1 MAGTRAIGLDIGTSA
16 VRAAQLAYTKKDV
29 VLEKFGQV
37 PLPEGAVRDGEVV
50 DPVPVIAAL
59 KDLWRAERFSSKD
72 VVLGVANHRVVVREV
87 ELPWIPPA
95 DLQAALPFQ
104 VQEMLPMPVESAV
117 LDFHPVEEFAGP
129 AGQAMLRGLL
139 VAASRDMVLAN
150 VRCVEAAGLTATSV
164 DLTSFAVLRSL
175 GRRLDVDVRAEALVD
190 VGAQVTNIV
199 IHAAGV
205 PRFVRILLR
214 GGQEV
219 TDAVAEHLG
228 IDTAD
233 AEILKH
239 SASLDGAGDDDLLI
253 GEDVTRAVADGAQAL
268 IDELRGS
275 LDYYSSTHPNE
286 PVDRVVVS
294 GGGALLHGFAGRLSH
309 ATRLP
314 VVTGDP
320 LAALRTGRV
329 GMDIVT
335 LDRLSPSTAVPVGLA
350 MGAVR

>member
-1 MAGTRAIGLDIGTSA
+1 VAAHRTIGLDIGTSA
-16 VRAAQLAYTKKDV
+16 VRAAQVAYTKKDV

-50 DPVPVIAAL
+50 DPAPVVAAL
-59 KDLWRAERFSSKD
+59 RKLWRAERFATKR

-87 ELPWIPPA
+87 ELPWIPPR

-104 VQEMLPMPVESAV
+104 VQDMLPMPVENAV
-117 LDFHPVEEFAGP
+117 LDFHPVEQFAGP

-139 VAASRDMVLAN
+139 IAASREMVLGN
-150 VRCVEAAGLTATSV
+150 VRAVEAAGLTASSV

-175 GRRLDVDVRAEALVD
+175 GRPLDADVRAEALVD
-190 VGAQVTNIV
+190 VGAQVTNV
-199 IHAAGV
+199 VVHSAGV

-214 GGQEV
+214 GGQEI

-228 IDTAD
+228 VAQAD
-233 AEILKH
+233 AEVLKR
-239 SASLDGAGDDDLLI
+239 ATGPDAADEDGLVHGD
-253 GEDVTRAVADGAQAL
+253 VARVVADSAQEL

-275 LDYYSSTHPNE
+275 LDYYSSTHPHE

-294 GGGALLHGFAGRLSH
+294 GGGALLHGFAGRLSEV
-309 ATRLP
+309 TRLP

-320 LAALRTGRV
+320 LRRVRTDRLGIDPAV
-329 GMDIVT
+329 

-350 MGAVR
+350 LGGAR

>member
-1 MAGTRAIGLDIGTSA
+1 VAGTRTIGLDIGSSA
-16 VRAAQLAYTKKDV
+16 VRAAQLAFTRTEV
-29 VLEKFGQV
+29 VLEKLGQV

-50 DPVPVIAAL
+50 DPAPVVAAL
-59 KDLWRAERFSSKD
+59 RELWRAERFATKN

-87 ELPWIPPA
+87 ELPHIPPR

-104 VQEMLPMPVESAV
+104 VQEMLPMPVETAV
-117 LDFHPVEEFAGP
+117 LDFHPVEQFAGA

-150 VRCVEAAGLTATSV
+150 VRCAEAAGLSVSSV

-199 IHAAGV
+199 VHSAGV

-228 IDTAD
+228 VAQED
-233 AEILKH
+233 AEALKR
-239 SASLDGAGDDDLLI
+239 SAGAEGLDEAWAADDD
-253 GEDVTRAVADGAQAL
+253 VARVVADGAQAL

-275 LDYYSSTHPNE
+275 LDYYSSTHPDE

-294 GGGALLHGFAGRLSH
+294 GGGAALHGFADRLSQ

-320 LAALRTGRV
+320 LGALRTDRLGIDPV
-329 GMDIVT
+329 E

-350 MGAVR
+350 MGALR

>member
-1 MAGTRAIGLDIGTSA
+1 MAGNVAIGLDIGANA
-16 VRAAQLAYTKKDV
+16 VRAAQLAFTKEDV
-29 VLEKFGQV
+29 VLERFGLV

-50 DPVPVIAAL
+50 DAPVVVAAL
-59 KDLWRAERFSSKD
+59 RQLWAQERFASTK
-72 VVLGVANHRVVVREV
+72 VVVGVANHRVVVRQV
-87 ELPWIPPA
+87 DLPHIPPA

-104 VQEMLPMPVESAV
+104 VQDMLPMPVESAV
-117 LDFHPVEEFAGP
+117 LDFHPVQEFTDAT
-129 AGQAMLRGLL
+129 GQAMLRGLL
-139 VAASRDMVLAN
+139 VAASKEMVLAN

-175 GRRLDVDVRAEALVD
+175 GRLDVDVAAEALVD

-228 IDTAD
+228 IGHAD
-233 AEILKH
+233 AEELKV
-239 SASLDGAGDDDLLI
+239 STS
-253 GEDVTRAVADGAQAL
+253 ADGTGVDGSVDPGLSQAIADGSQAL

-275 LDYYSSTHPNE
+275 LDYYSSSHPGE

-294 GGGALLHGFAGRLSH
+294 GGGALLDGFVDRLSH

-320 LAALRTGRV
+320 LAPLRTGRV

-335 LDRLSPSTAVPVGLA
+335 LDRLAPSTAVPVGLA
-350 MGAVR
+350 MGALR

>member
-50 DPVPVIAAL
+50 DPAPVVAAL
-59 KDLWRAERFSSKD
+59 RELWRSERFSSKK

-87 ELPWIPPA
+87 ELPHIPPA

-104 VQEMLPMPVESAV
+104 VQEMLPMPVDTAV
-117 LDFHPVEEFAGP
+117 LDFHPVEEFAGA

-139 VAASRDMVLAN
+139 VAASREMVLAN
-150 VRCVEAAGLTATSV
+150 VRCVEAAGLTTTSV

-175 GRRLDVDVRAEALVD
+175 GRRMDVDVRAEALVD

-199 IHAAGV
+199 VHAAGV

-233 AEILKH
+233 AEVLKH
-239 SASLDGAGDDDLLI
+239 SASLDGVGDEGLVGD
-253 GEDVTRAVADGAQAL
+253 DVTRAVADGAQAL

-275 LDYYSSTHPNE
+275 LDYYSSTHPSE

-294 GGGALLHGFAGRLSH
+294 GGGALLHGFADRLSQ

-329 GMDIVT
+329 GMDLVT

-350 MGAVR
+350 LGAVR